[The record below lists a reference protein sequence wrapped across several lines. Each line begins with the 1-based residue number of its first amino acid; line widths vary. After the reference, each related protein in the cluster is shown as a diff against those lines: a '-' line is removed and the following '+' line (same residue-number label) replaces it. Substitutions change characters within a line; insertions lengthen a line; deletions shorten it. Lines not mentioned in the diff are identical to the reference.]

1 MKRLDYTN
9 KIVVLSG
16 ASSGIGK
23 EIARELITRHNCLV
37 LAIARNKERLNSVRD
52 ELGEN
57 YVYFAFDVSKRES
70 WESFVEFLQKS
81 LLRVDILI
89 NCAGALPK
97 FGTIESTSIDT
108 LEGAI
113 SVNYLSQVYA
123 CKLLLPYINDLGAIV
138 NISSASALCPFGF
151 TGAYGASKSASRQF
165 SESLSAELKSIRV
178 STVLPGFVRT
188 DIMKNQ
194 EINDKEA
201 GLVKKFSAD
210 CSRTVKKLLRRV
222 KRRKRRIVLGFD
234 GHFLGFLYRVLPRTA
249 PRLITWF
256 LQRSGLELFK

>member
-23 EIARELITRHNCLV
+23 EIARELITKHNCLV
-37 LAIARNKERLNSVRD
+37 LAIARNEERLNATRN

-57 YVYFAFDVSKRES
+57 YVPFAFDVSNRQG
-70 WESFVEFLQKS
+70 WENLAEFLQKS

-97 FGTIESTSIDT
+97 FDTIEGTSIEA
-108 LEGAI
+108 LEGAMA
-113 SVNYLSQVYA
+113 VNYLSQVYA

-151 TGAYGASKSASRQF
+151 TGAYGASKSASMQF
-165 SESLSAELKSIRV
+165 SQTLSAELRDIRV

-194 EINDKEA
+194 EINSKEA
-201 GLVKKFSAD
+201 KLIKKFSAD
-210 CSRTVKKLLRRV
+210 CHKTVKRLLRRV
-222 KRRKRRIVLGFD
+222 SSRKRRIVLGAD
-234 GHFLGFLYRVLPRTA
+234 AHFLSFLYRVFPRTA

-256 LQRSGLELFK
+256 LRKSGLELFK